1 MPRLTV
7 SSDGLKEELINR
19 LPHAHRN
26 LLFDFRQG
34 RWPLL
39 STNLKADWHALVEAP
54 QSPKSE
60 LAATLVDVVPT
71 LPLVDMHLPVRPP
84 HPQFQGKRACADSSG
99 TRRLR

>member
-19 LPHAHRN
+19 LPHAHRD

-39 STNLKADWHALVEAP
+39 SKNLKADWHALVEAP
-54 QSPKSE
+54 QKSQI
-60 LAATLVDVVPT
+60 
-71 LPLVDMHLPVRPP
+71 R
-84 HPQFQGKRACADSSG
+84 
-99 TRRLR
+99 TRRNPGRRGTNIASR